1 VATAVADDGTNT
13 TITAG
18 GVTVVLQDF
27 SGDDFGFG
35 TFTTLDD
42 INMVSSG
49 NYGYDAVI
57 F

>member
-1 VATAVADDGTNT
+1 VVDDGTNT
-13 TITAG
+13 TVTAG
-18 GVTVVLQDF
+18 GVTVVLENF

-35 TFTTLDD
+35 TFSDLAD

-49 NYGYDAVI
+49 NYGYDAIV